1 MIRRRSTALELDDL
15 VLSPPVTTPA
25 EPPSGAFL
33 LTATLRARG
42 RRAALLDLSLELFYR
57 LLEDERLPARRP
69 AAAAVRYLLDA
80 EDGYSPHEH
89 RSATGSI
96 HRLLR
101 GLGSLYPGW
110 RMTLMDLEAPVR
122 VHDPLA
128 LARRL
133 SEDSGPLA
141 GLWTEALDPVLEA
154 TRPSRALISLA
165 YLSQLAAAIDL
176 ARHLERRGVETIVG
190 GSLVRSLALTG
201 HGLDELSR
209 ALPGLSTDDGSQLTG
224 EPPLERLAW
233 PLLLGDRPY
242 LGARPVVP
250 LALST
255 GCHWR
260 RCLFCPDRALPFR
273 PLSLSALSG
282 LLSSMP
288 ASVRERG
295 PVCHLLDSALPPGRL
310 AAFLPLAREHGV
322 SFYGFARPTREL
334 TRGGL
339 LEAAADSG
347 CAMLQL
353 GVESG
358 SRDLLARFDKG
369 IDPAEARQVLRVASA
384 AGIRTYV
391 YLLFGLPGES
401 EADREAT
408 LELVR
413 ESEGEGEIDFLNTS
427 LFNLP
432 RDCELTRRAGE
443 LGLEIEKFPG
453 DDAILRLYRPFVVDG
468 LRPRDQA
475 RAFLR
480 RRFDPDPSVRAA
492 RLRTPRWLRAAHLA
506 MMRLPGRR
514 GPA

>member
-1 MIRRRSTALELDDL
+1 MIQGRSTALELDDL
-15 VLSPPVTTPA
+15 VISPPVTTPA

-33 LTATLRARG
+33 LAAALRARG
-42 RRAALLDLSLELFYR
+42 RRAALLDLSLELFGR
-57 LLEDERLPARRP
+57 LLEEERLPARGP

-80 EDGYSPHEH
+80 KDGYSPHDH

-110 RMTLMDLEAPVR
+110 KITLMDLEAPAR

-128 LARRL
+128 LAGL
-133 SEDSGPLA
+133 LAEESGPLA
-141 GLWTEALDPVLEA
+141 GLWPEALDPVLEA

-176 ARHLERRGVETIVG
+176 ARHLARRGVETIIG
-190 GSLVRSLALTG
+190 GSLVRSLAMTG
-201 HGLDELSR
+201 RGLDDLSR
-209 ALPGLSTDDGSQLTG
+209 ALPGLSADDGSELTG
-224 EPPLERLAW
+224 EFPLERLTW

-242 LGARPVVP
+242 LSARPVVP

-255 GCHWR
+255 GCHWS

-273 PLSLSALSG
+273 PVPLSALSG

-288 ASVRERG
+288 ASVRDRR
-295 PVCHLLDSALPPGRL
+295 PVCHLLDSALPPARL

-322 SFYGFARPTREL
+322 SFYGFARPTRGL

-339 LEAAADSG
+339 LEEAAANG

-358 SRDLLARFDKG
+358 SRELLERFDKG
-369 IDPAEARQVLRVASA
+369 IDPVEASRVLKIAAA

-391 YLLFGLPGES
+391 YLLLGLPGES

-413 ESEGEGEIDFLNTS
+413 GCDGAIDFLNTS

-443 LGLEIEKFPG
+443 LGLEIEEFPG
-453 DDAILRLYRPFVVDG
+453 DDAILRLYTPFEVGG
-468 LRPRDQA
+468 LRPRDRA

-480 RRFDPDPSVRAA
+480 RRFDPDPKVRAA

-506 MMRLPGRR
+506 LMRLPGRR